1 MRYPERVNEVLFNL
15 LASHDT
21 ARVLTQLGGDKR
33 KLKLAVAFQLTF
45 TGTPCVYYGDEIGLE
60 GEGDPDC
67 RKSMIWDVD
76 QQDLELRQSYRQLI
90 RLRKEHSTLY
100 TGHFNFL
107 KADTQ
112 ERSLIYER
120 YDGEGHFT
128 IWMNPAE
135 EPVTLSYALA
145 GHWQDAFTGEA
156 VSSADDGQVK
166 ILLKPYGYKILK
178 FINLINN

>member
-1 MRYPERVNEVLFNL
+1 
-15 LASHDT
+15 
-21 ARVLTQLGGDKR
+21 
-33 KLKLAVAFQLTF
+33 
-45 TGTPCVYYGDEIGLE
+45 
-60 GEGDPDC
+60 
-67 RKSMIWDVD
+67 MIWDVD

-90 RLRKEHSTLY
+90 RLRKEHSALY

-112 ERSLIYER
+112 ERPLIYER
-120 YDGEGHFT
+120 YDHEGHFT

-135 EPVTLSYALA
+135 ESATLSYALA

-178 FINLINN
+178 IINLINN